1 MYMDVYVQL
10 ARCVSKIT
18 FRNSLLIIDTQQL
31 LQFRGHFK
39 TSLNVKL
46 SAQLLV
52 DMMNSLKLTR
62 KQKVA
67 DLSRYLGTLLNG
79 TSCAH
84 CVGGGLTPCF
94 GSIYLPGLSNPPPT
108 HTHTY
113 FLGNP
118 TCTGT
123 FVRELVLLYN
133 VKNYLQTN
141 ISVC

>member
-67 DLSRYLGTLLNG
+67 DLSRYLGT
-79 TSCAH
+79 H
-84 CVGGGLTPCF
+84 VEW
-94 GSIYLPGLSNPPPT
+94 Y
-108 HTHTY
+108 
-113 FLGNP
+113 
-118 TCTGT
+118 
-123 FVRELVLLYN
+123 
-133 VKNYLQTN
+133 
-141 ISVC
+141 